1 MRRFGTLALLAI
13 VLAISACAPTS
24 RFEWGAYEGTL
35 YAYSKKPENRD
46 AYRASLVSAIQ
57 RGEATN
63 RVAPGL
69 NAELGYI
76 FMEDGQAA
84 EAIQYFETE
93 KRLFPESARFMDGVI
108 TRLRSNGAAGAHQ

>member
-1 MRRFGTLALLAI
+1 MKRFGTLALLAFA
-13 VLAISACAPTS
+13 LAVSACAPSS
-24 RFEWGAYEGTL
+24 RFEWGTYEGTL
-35 YAYSKKPENRD
+35 YAYSKKPESRD

-69 NAELGYI
+69 NAELGYL
-76 FMEDGQAA
+76 FMEAGQTA
-84 EAIQYFETE
+84 EAIQHFEAE

-108 TRLRSNGAAGAHQ
+108 ARIRSNGTAGAHQ